1 MSFHSRLLLLPGLNN
16 SGEDH
21 WQTHWEKE
29 LGWERVEQEN
39 WDTPVMEKWIGCIE
53 KYAMRGSL
61 DDLILVAHSLS
72 CCSVAFW
79 HARYGHTI
87 RGAFL
92 VGPSDTEAPTYPPGT
107 TGFKPMPLNRLPFP
121 SLVVASSDD
130 FYVTLPRA
138 QQFADAWG
146 SRLVNIGNAGH
157 INTASGF
164 GTWPAGLEL
173 LQEFESSILSKNKL

>member
-1 MSFHSRLLLLPGLNN
+1 
-16 SGEDH
+16 
-21 WQTHWEKE
+21 
-29 LGWERVEQEN
+29 
-39 WDTPVMEKWIGCIE
+39 
-53 KYAMRGSL
+53 
-61 DDLILVAHSLS
+61 
-72 CCSVAFW
+72 
-79 HARYGHTI
+79 
-87 RGAFL
+87 L

-107 TGFKPMPLNRLPFP
+107 LGFKPMPLNRLPFP

>member
-1 MSFHSRLLLLPGLNN
+1 MISFDSRLLILPGLNN

-21 WQTHWEKE
+21 WQTRWEKE
-29 LGWERVEQEN
+29 LGCERVEQEN
-39 WDTPVMEKWIGCIE
+39 WDEPIMETWIGCIE
-53 KYAMRGSL
+53 KSVMQGPL
-61 DDLILVAHSLS
+61 DNLILVAHSLS

-79 HARYGHTI
+79 HAKYGHKI

-92 VGPSDTEAPTYPPGT
+92 VGPSDTEAPSYPAGT

-121 SLVVASSDD
+121 SVVIASTND

-138 QQFADAWG
+138 QQFAAAWG
-146 SRLVNIGNAGH
+146 SRLVNIGDAGH

-164 GTWPAGLEL
+164 GDWPAGLEL
-173 LQEFESSILSKNKL
+173 LHQFESSMLSKK